1 MGTVRGSFVGGEM
14 PKNTLKGSP
23 VNVEPDDSS
32 AIKLARF
39 GPQKSPAYTNNDV
52 IEESKKVAIVAPSKP
67 ITPQAPNNKKDP

>member
-67 ITPQAPNNKKDP
+67 ITP